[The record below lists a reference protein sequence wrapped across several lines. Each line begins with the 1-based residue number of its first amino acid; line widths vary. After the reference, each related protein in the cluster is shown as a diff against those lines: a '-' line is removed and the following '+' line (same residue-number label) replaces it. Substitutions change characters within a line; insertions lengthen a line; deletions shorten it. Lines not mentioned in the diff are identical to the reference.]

1 MNNNSEIPPWTG
13 APAVRPPQKRTG
25 RRRVAAAAAG
35 ASLLAAGLFGVSAA
49 SAADAT
55 PSAATPT
62 SAASAPSPG
71 STTAAAGHAQ
81 QNRTSHVHATV
92 REELRIDLR
101 AKTGFGDTAHV
112 AAYGLIHH
120 PKAFAK
126 LPANLQTDLKA
137 LEAAPAAERDA
148 DAVKIKDTAL
158 NGGYGA
164 AIQTEAK
171 TIQTKMAQTPAN

>member
-1 MNNNSEIPPWTG
+1 MNNNSEITHWTG

-62 SAASAPSPG
+62 SAASASTPG
-71 STTAAAGHAQ
+71 STTAAAGHAHQ
-81 QNRTSHVHATV
+81 RHATV

-112 AAYGLIHH
+112 VAYGLIHH

-126 LPANLQTDLKA
+126 LPVNLQTDLKA

-148 DAVKIKDTAL
+148 DAGKIKDTAL
-158 NGGYGA
+158 NGGYGTA
-164 AIQTEAK
+164 LQNEAK
-171 TIQTKMAQTPAN
+171 AIQTKMAQTPAN